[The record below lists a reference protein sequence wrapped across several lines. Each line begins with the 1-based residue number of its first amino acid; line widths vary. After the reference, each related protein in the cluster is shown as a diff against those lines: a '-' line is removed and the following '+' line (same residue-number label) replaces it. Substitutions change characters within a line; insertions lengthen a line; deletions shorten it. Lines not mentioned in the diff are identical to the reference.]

1 MSKIKEKVRRGFHI
15 SNFGMVGFNLVRA
28 LVGNIAKSNILNLVF
43 LIYLILFV
51 SDYSICMRKRSS
63 GINYTGI
70 HFLSPTTQLV
80 DLRVRIWFE
89 WRLGKINRLDYDL
102 TKNVNSDAFPKQ
114 NKIAQISNEAR
125 VH

>member
-1 MSKIKEKVRRGFHI
+1 MRRGFHI

-28 LVGNIAKSNILNLVF
+28 LVGNIAKSNILNLIF

-51 SDYSICMRKRSS
+51 SDYSICMRKRFSD
-63 GINYTGI
+63 INYTGI

-80 DLRVRIWFE
+80 DLRALIWFE